1 MCLHSSISLLKIS
14 CGTNGHIDTSVRN
27 WSSFYFY
34 YCIVTS
40 TIYSDVVLF
49 KYSTVTFL
57 LHSVLQKSK
66 TPQHII
72 KIQKI

>member
-1 MCLHSSISLLKIS
+1 MYAYIYIVLESLCANSMALLKIS
-14 CGTNGHIDTSVRN
+14 YGTYGHIDTSVRN

-49 KYSTVTFL
+49 KYSNFL
-57 LHSVLQKSK
+57 
-66 TPQHII
+66 II
-72 KIQKI
+72 AKKQNSPTYY